1 MVMVASEY
9 GDGFSNSDD
18 DENSYQFDEECLSPP
33 PPRFD
38 IGTIMGYHT
47 SDQLK
52 AIFRFGLEEIPK
64 LVQICYR

>member
-9 GDGFSNSDD
+9 GDGFSNSDY

-52 AIFRFGLEEIPK
+52 AIF
-64 LVQICYR
+64 